1 MTKNAEQW
9 LQKAMQNDPTYQ
21 ELLEKL
27 LALEPEYR
35 RILNGLSDQDRNT
48 LETYIMLSEELESRC
63 TYLLIE
69 KISL

>member
-35 RILNGLSDQDRNT
+35 RILNFSFRYYCGNNS
-48 LETYIMLSEELESRC
+48 
-63 TYLLIE
+63 LIAANR
-69 KISL
+69 